1 MVSSGRE
8 IRVARAQ
15 GPGVGRFLA
24 ASLVDALTGG
34 GALVAM
40 VALGDRL
47 TARERSVEFV
57 FAGPAVDTDEIIR
70 VGIDRHGQVIATELL
85 RRPRRQWAR
94 APLPSVD
101 ALLQALRAG
110 QSVSRLDWTE
120 GSPPAIVLTMA
131 SQMDFHLAMEEAPML
146 GC

>member
-1 MVSSGRE
+1 MISSERE

-34 GALVAM
+34 GALVAI
-40 VALGDRL
+40 VALGDPR
-47 TARERSVEFV
+47 TARERVVEFV
-57 FAGPAVDTDEIIR
+57 FAGPPADTDEIIR
-70 VGIDRHGQVIATELL
+70 VGIDRDGQVLATELL

-94 APLPSVD
+94 APLPSVE
-101 ALLQALRAG
+101 AMLQALGAG
-110 QSVSRLDWTE
+110 QSVARLDWTE
-120 GSPPAIVLTMA
+120 GAPPAIVLTMA
-131 SQMDFHLAMEEAPML
+131 SQMDFHLTMEEAPML